1 MAYDLQGTCH
11 FLSASAA
18 IRYYRTQET
27 DAVSVRQK
35 IEEGGIVIG
44 KPKARKGSKLVLIDE
59 GTRWAYESNTPP
71 AKPKRSK
78 AKAV

>member
-11 FLSASAA
+11 FLNASAA

-27 DAVSVRQK
+27 DAAAVRQK

-44 KPKARKGSKLVLIDE
+44 KPKARKGSKLILIDE
-59 GTRWAYESNTPP
+59 GTRYAYET
-71 AKPKRSK
+71 K
-78 AKAV
+78 